1 MCLRWAL
8 ERGCVISAWSSG
20 LGSLV
25 SKHGKISV
33 NRYVYMGNIYICYMM
48 LYVISGVDPNLD
60 KFGWYDENISS
71 KMVPNIDPKN
81 SNVFFF
87 QTSTKNRILDLGSNK
102 TAVGWYGF
110 QWDLIFGWCRV
121 EKDCWKIIQILGKP
135 EININTRAENFPRI
149 GNFVRGE
156 LPIKLKGRDIGSM
169 WFFGK
174 HFIKSGIVPSLF
186 PNKKQLWSGVSFHV
200 GQYQKTRASFLLTP
214 WNVWFG
220 RLSNCYSSI

>member
-1 MCLRWAL
+1 
-8 ERGCVISAWSSG
+8 
-20 LGSLV
+20 
-25 SKHGKISV
+25 
-33 NRYVYMGNIYICYMM
+33 MM

-87 QTSTKNRILDLGSNK
+87 PNLDEKQDLGSWQQQNCSWMVRFSMRFDIWVMSSWKRLLKNHPNIRK
-102 TAVGWYGF
+102 TWNQYQYKGWK
-110 QWDLIFGWCRV
+110 L
-121 EKDCWKIIQILGKP
+121 
-135 EININTRAENFPRI
+135 PRI

-174 HFIKSGIVPSLF
+174 HSIKSGIVPSLF